1 MKRITWVRGARYWYR
16 MWSVWAMVLLGL
28 YPYLVE
34 NQSMLGEY
42 IPEKHRPLFGLL
54 LCVLGVFTRLVQ
66 QQRLT
71 DTVNSEEQS

>member
-1 MKRITWVRGARYWYR
+1 MKRISWVRGARYWYR

-42 IPEKHRPLFGLL
+42 VPEKYRPLFGLL
-54 LCVLGVFTRLVQ
+54 CVLGVLTRLVQ

-71 DTVNSEEQS
+71 DTVISEEQS

>member
-1 MKRITWVRGARYWYR
+1 MF
-16 MWSVWAMVLLGL
+16 LLGL

-42 IPEKHRPLFGLL
+42 IPDKYRPLFGLL
-54 LCVLGVFTRLVQ
+54 LIVLGVLTRLVQ

-71 DTVNSEEQS
+71 GTVNSEEQS